1 MSGQTAAS
9 AAQAADAI
17 DALMGAVKATAVQI
31 GSAAANALTKIGQRA
46 A

>member
-1 MSGQTAAS
+1 VILSDVRDPAEA
-9 AAQAADAI
+9 
-17 DALMGAVKATAVQI
+17 AVQI